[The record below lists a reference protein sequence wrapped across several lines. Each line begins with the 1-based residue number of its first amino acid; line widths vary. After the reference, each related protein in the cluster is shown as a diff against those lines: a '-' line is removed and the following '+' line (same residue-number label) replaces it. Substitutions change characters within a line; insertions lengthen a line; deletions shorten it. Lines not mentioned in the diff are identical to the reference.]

1 MNEYKPNYFNCYVKY
16 KDVGCDAFKYTV
28 TLWVGTSCDH
38 FEYFKLLTE
47 RIFLNVAVFTCN
59 LILVLQSLHTNST
72 WQSYLHLLS

>member
-28 TLWVGTSCDH
+28 TLWVFRVIISSILNC
-38 FEYFKLLTE
+38 LTE
-47 RIFLNVAVFTCN
+47 RIFLNVAVYTCN